1 MPTESIFTTILRRVL
16 WTTLVPL
23 GVLILVISFSIC
35 YFVKSNEEARV
46 EKETEQYVLVAKEQ
60 IDEALSVVESIQ
72 SYSYILNN
80 LRNRFEN
87 AYEVFDFV
95 SQANTYMDNI
105 TGTLDNAEIT
115 IYYTNDTLYDSKYFV
130 SDNEFKKYEEVLEKI
145 SENEKNFIW
154 ESTLEESEDGY
165 KQTVFYKKFPLS
177 SCDILECIISLPKT
191 NDNIQLTDAEN
202 ALLNEE
208 KCVVRSINENIKVCG
223 IINHKV
229 LYFIYLIIII
239 TALLCMA
246 GLFVLIYFVALRVLK
261 KTTYNITDFIENLD
275 VKGLNELE
283 LISKEQDNIVSK
295 ELFTVSKTISMLCD
309 EVKNVENVKKNIEV
323 ELEQRKIS
331 YHTVYNA
338 LSAIRIKSFENGE
351 TEITQIVDGLVEYY
365 RMVLNKGENMSFI
378 SDEILMLEK
387 YVLVSSLSN
396 YEAYTFKANVPR
408 ELKFCRIPHMII
420 LPFVEN
426 AINHGLTGVDYEG
439 VVSVECLRKGEIL
452 QIKISDNGV
461 GIPQEKLEKLN
472 NIEQFSLGY
481 GIKNVYARLKLL
493 YGSDSSITFESEQ
506 GKGTTVTICFKIAD
520 RKYKEDCLAE

>member
-35 YFVKSNEEARV
+35 HFVKSNEKARV
-46 EKETEQYVLVAKEQ
+46 EKETEQYVLVAKER

-80 LRNRFEN
+80 LENRFEN
-87 AYEVFDFV
+87 VYEVFDFV

-105 TGTLDNAEIT
+105 TGTLDGAEIT
-115 IYYTNDTLYDSKYFV
+115 IYYTNDTLYDSKYFI
-130 SDNEFKKYEEVLEKI
+130 SNTEFNKYDEVLEKI
-145 SENEKNFIW
+145 SANEKNFIW
-154 ESTLEESEDGY
+154 ESVLKESEGGY
-165 KQTVFYKKFPLS
+165 KQAVFYKKFPLS
-177 SCDILECIISLPKT
+177 SCDILECVISLPET
-191 NDNIQLTDAEN
+191 NDNIHVTDAEN
-202 ALLNEE
+202 IILNEG
-208 KCVVRSINENIKVCG
+208 KCVVKSINENIKACG
-223 IINHKV
+223 VINHKA
-229 LYFIYLIIII
+229 LYFKYLAIIL
-239 TALLCMA
+239 TALLCMVC
-246 GLFVLIYFVALRVLK
+246 LFIIIYFVALRVLK
-261 KTTYNITDFIENLD
+261 KTTHNITNFIENLD

-283 LISKEQDNIVSK
+283 LISKEQENIVSK

-309 EVKNVENVKKNIEV
+309 EVKNVESVKKNIEV

-338 LSAIRIKSFENGE
+338 LSAIRIKSYENGE

-365 RMVLNKGENMSFI
+365 RMVLNKGENMTFL

-387 YVLVSSLSN
+387 YVRVSSLSN
-396 YEAYTFKANVPR
+396 YEAYTFKADIPS

-426 AINHGLTGVDYEG
+426 AINHGLTGIDYEG
-439 VVSVECLRKGEIL
+439 IVTVECLKMGKNL

-461 GIPQEKLEKLN
+461 GIPEEKLEKLN
-472 NIEQFSLGY
+472 NIENFSLGY
-481 GIKNVYARLKLL
+481 GIKNVNARLKLL
-493 YGSDSSITFESEQ
+493 YGADSTIIFESEE
-506 GKGTTVTICFKIAD
+506 GKGTTVTVCFSAFDTKQDEIT
-520 RKYKEDCLAE
+520 EV

>member
-23 GVLILVISFSIC
+23 GVLILIISFSIC
-35 YFVKSNEEARV
+35 YFVKNNEQARV
-46 EKETEQYVLVAKEQ
+46 EKETEQYVLVAKER

-80 LRNRFEN
+80 LQNKFQN
-87 AYEVFDFV
+87 ASEVFDFT

-105 TGTLDNAEIT
+105 TGTLDRAEIT
-115 IYYTNDTLYDSKYFV
+115 IYYTNDTLYDSKYFIA
-130 SDNEFKKYEEVLEKI
+130 SAEFNKYDEVLEKI
-145 SENEKNFIW
+145 SANEKNFIW
-154 ESTLEESEDGY
+154 ESVLKESEAGY
-165 KQTVFYKKFPLS
+165 KQAVFYKKFPLS
-177 SCDILECIISLPKT
+177 SCDILECVISLPET
-191 NDNIQLTDAEN
+191 SDNIHITDAQN
-202 ALLNEE
+202 AILNEE
-208 KCVVRSINENIKVCG
+208 KCIVRSINENIKACG
-223 IINHKV
+223 VINHEA
-229 LYFIYLIIII
+229 LYFKYLVIII

-246 GLFVLIYFVALRVLK
+246 GLFIVIYFVALRVLK
-261 KTTYNITDFIENLD
+261 KTTHNITNFIENLD

-283 LISKEQDNIVSK
+283 SISKDQDNIMSK

-309 EVKNVENVKKNIEV
+309 EVKNVESMKKNVEV

-338 LSAIRIKSFENGE
+338 LSAIRIKSYENDE

-365 RMVLNKGENMSFI
+365 RMVLNKGENMTFLG
-378 SDEILMLEK
+378 DEILMLEK

-396 YEAYTFKANVPR
+396 YEAYVFNADVPS
-408 ELKFCRIPHMII
+408 ELKFSRIPHMII

-426 AINHGLTGVDYEG
+426 SINHGLSGVDYEG
-439 VVSVECLRKGEIL
+439 VVTVKCRIKGENL
-452 QIKISDNGV
+452 EIKITDNGV
-461 GIPQEKLEKLN
+461 GIPDEKLEELN

-493 YGSDSSITFESEQ
+493 YGAKSTIHFESEE
-506 GKGTTVTICFKIAD
+506 GKGTTVTVCFPTFG
-520 RKYKEDCLAE
+520 KETDGIENE